1 MGQYGAFPGAWKRG
15 GIREA
20 ARGRG
25 MGLLIGS
32 AERPMSGNA
41 EGEVPSAGNLRED
54 GRERGYGLADLL
66 EDGLSTTEAAAIM
79 SLSVMSRP
87 LPLTMQVCSPPTPR
101 EGVRS

>member
-1 MGQYGAFPGAWKRG
+1 
-15 GIREA
+15 
-20 ARGRG
+20 
-25 MGLLIGS
+25 
-32 AERPMSGNA
+32 MSGNA

-54 GRERGYGLADLL
+54 GGSAATASPTCSRMAFTVRAGT
-66 EDGLSTTEAAAIM
+66 STTEAAAIM